1 MADGSPLLAAR
12 PFFSREEDMSKKKDK
27 GRSFKLKKVSERKNP
42 PAIGIGAR
50 VATVVE
56 TAAACAIW
64 LVASFALFEKTDLLS
79 MALLA
84 GAYFLCAIS
93 MYLLRAVLESSRRY
107 GRHDPDAVFY
117 YTQMVKSDQK
127 WSLWI
132 ALSFF
137 AVFTVLGWL
146 FPSPNLDMA
155 AINIATSFYL
165 GFIWT
170 SAYKGEERVPFQYME
185 TVFLFLTVVTN
196 YIVYFA

>member
-1 MADGSPLLAAR
+1 
-12 PFFSREEDMSKKKDK
+12 MSKKRGK
-27 GRSFKLKKVSERKNP
+27 GKRQFQLKKVSEFKH
-42 PAIGIGAR
+42 PASIGVGAR
-50 VATVVE
+50 VATVFE
-56 TAAACAIW
+56 MCAMCAIW
-64 LVASFALFEKTDLLS
+64 LIASFALFEKSDLFS
-79 MALLA
+79 MVLLA
-84 GAYFLCAIS
+84 AVYFLCAIT
-93 MYLLRAVLESSRRY
+93 MYLLRAVLESMRRY

-137 AVFTVLGWL
+137 AVFTVIGWL
-146 FPSPNLDMA
+146 FPSPNMNMS

-185 TVFLFLTVVTN
+185 TVFLFLTVITN
-196 YIVYFA
+196 YIVYFV